1 MMRAR
6 GLLRLGL
13 VVAVG
18 SVGLTAGRAASAM
31 EYYVAPTGNDSNPGT
46 MELPFAT
53 LQRGHDV
60 AAAGDTVWIRGGTYR
75 PTTGK
80 SSMAGYVISKSGTSD
95 TNRIKF
101 WAVAGE
107 LPVFDFSQLQLGT
120 STSAG
125 IYVTGSWLHFRGFE
139 VMNVPMPGGA
149 SNNGIWN
156 VGSTNSPAANNIFEN
171 LNIHHI
177 TGPGLSIAHNGNG
190 VGGGHLILNVDSHD
204 NYDPNSSQGDGQNA
218 DGFGHHYQKSGPS
231 SIYRG
236 CRAWWNSDDGFDLI
250 SQEVTVVVE
259 NSWAMGNGYINSGTA
274 RPPSGNGNGFKMG
287 SSQTGVRHIVRNN
300 LAWKNVASGFYANHS
315 SGGNDWFN
323 NTSYMNGT
331 QYNMLASPPGDSS
344 MTITLMGDKV
354 HKMRNNIGF
363 PNKNTNMMGVDTMF
377 NTWDLNI
384 TPANGDFASTSDA
397 NVIMGP
403 RKPDGSLPDVSF
415 MHLSANSQM
424 INKGT
429 DVGLPFAGS
438 APDLGAF
445 EYGAATTGTGG
456 ASGSGGTGGAG
467 SAGTSGVGGR
477 GGASGGEGGGV
488 AGRGGASGGAGRGG
502 SGGVTGV
509 GGRGGTT
516 GGTGGAGATGTGGAS
531 AGTGGA
537 AAGTGGTTIVT
548 GTGGS
553 GTSGTGGTT
562 TVSGTGG
569 GAGTSPAGTGGN
581 DTTGTG
587 GDGNGTAGVSGGTA
601 GSGGTTPIDGAG
613 GCACDTSGTSGG
625 ASVWALLAAA
635 SAACLIRARRRKL
648 PTCSRSRTRS

>member
-6 GLLRLGL
+6 GLLCLGF
-13 VVAVG
+13 VVT
-18 SVGLTAGRAASAM
+18 VGLTAGRTASAM
-31 EYYVAPTGNDSNPGT
+31 EYFVAPTGNDSNPGT

-139 VMNVPMPGGA
+139 VMNVPMPGGS

-156 VGSTNSPAANNIFEN
+156 VGSTKSPAANNIFEN

-250 SQEVTVVVE
+250 SQEVTVIVE

-315 SGGNDWFN
+315 SGGNDWYN

-331 QYNMLASPPGDSS
+331 QYNMLASPPGDSA

-445 EYGAATTGTGG
+445 EYGAATSGTGG
-456 ASGSGGTGGAG
+456 ASGSAGTGGAG
-467 SAGTSGVGGR
+467 SGNGR
-477 GGASGGEGGGV
+477 V
-488 AGRGGASGGAGRGG
+488 
-502 SGGVTGV
+502 V
-509 GGRGGTT
+509 
-516 GGTGGAGATGTGGAS
+516 GAGARRA
-531 AGTGGA
+531 AAVAAWPDVAARAAAAARGA
-537 AAGTGGTTIVT
+537 AATAASRARADAAAPWRHGRRRRNRHGRRVRGNGRRGG
-548 GTGGS
+548 GGHRRHDDRH
-553 GTSGTGGTT
+553 GHRRQRHRRHGGTT
-562 TVSGTGG
+562 T
-569 GAGTSPAGTGGN
+569 
-581 DTTGTG
+581 
-587 GDGNGTAGVSGGTA
+587 
-601 GSGGTTPIDGAG
+601 
-613 GCACDTSGTSGG
+613 
-625 ASVWALLAAA
+625 
-635 SAACLIRARRRKL
+635 
-648 PTCSRSRTRS
+648 

>member
-6 GLLRLGL
+6 GLLCLGF
-13 VVAVG
+13 VVAA
-18 SVGLTAGRAASAM
+18 GLTAGRTASAA
-31 EYYVAPTGNDSNPGT
+31 EYYVAPGGNDSNPGT

-60 AAAGDTVWIRGGTYR
+60 ASAGDTVWIRGGTYR

-80 SSMAGYVISKSGTSD
+80 SSMAGFVISKSGTSD

-101 WAVAGE
+101 FAVAGE

-120 STSAG
+120 ATAAG
-125 IYVTGSWLHFRGFE
+125 IYVTGSWLHFKGFE
-139 VMNVPMPGGA
+139 VKNVPMPGGS

-156 VGSTNSPAANNIFEN
+156 VGSSSSPASNNIYEH

-190 VGGGHLILNVDSHD
+190 AGGGHLILNVDSHD

-250 SQEVTVVVE
+250 SQEVPVIVE
-259 NSWAMGNGYINSGTA
+259 NSWAMGNGYINSGSA

-300 LAWKNVASGFYANHS
+300 LAWKNVASVFYANHS

-344 MTITLMGDKV
+344 MMITLTGDKV
-354 HKMRNNIGF
+354 HRMRNNIGF
-363 PNKNTNMMGVDTMF
+363 PNKNINMMGVDTMA

-384 TPANGDFASTSDA
+384 TPAAADFASTSDA

-403 RKPDGSLPDVSF
+403 RKADGSLPDVSF
-415 MHLSANSQM
+415 MHLAANSQM

-445 EYGAATTGTGG
+445 EYGAATTG
-456 ASGSGGTGGAG
+456 AGGTG
-467 SAGTSGVGGR
+467 
-477 GGASGGEGGGV
+477 
-488 AGRGGASGGAGRGG
+488 
-502 SGGVTGV
+502 
-509 GGRGGTT
+509 
-516 GGTGGAGATGTGGAS
+516 
-531 AGTGGA
+531 
-537 AAGTGGTTIVT
+537 
-548 GTGGS
+548 
-553 GTSGTGGTT
+553 
-562 TVSGTGG
+562 GG
-569 GAGTSPAGTGGN
+569 GAGTGGS
-581 DTTGTG
+581 
-587 GDGNGTAGVSGGTA
+587 AGVGGSSGG
-601 GSGGTTPIDGAG
+601 GG
-613 GCACDTSGTSGG
+613 
-625 ASVWALLAAA
+625 
-635 SAACLIRARRRKL
+635 
-648 PTCSRSRTRS
+648 